1 MARVVILKTD
11 QGIQLLG
18 STQSSNGAY
27 FDAEGCFRY
36 CNENKSEQ
44 RNRLQATKL
53 SYIATLLAYKP
64 KSESDWY
71 KHRENFI
78 DTEVKYECDQSYK
91 KE

>member
-1 MARVVILKTD
+1 MAKVVILKTD
-11 QGIQLLG
+11 QGIQLVG
-18 STQSSNGAY
+18 NIQSSNGAY

-53 SYIATLLAYKP
+53 SCISTLLAYEP
-64 KSESDWY
+64 KSGFDWY
-71 KHRENFI
+71 KRRENFI
-78 DTEVKYECDQSYK
+78 DTDVQYECDQSYK